1 MWLQVRLKN
10 KSMGI
15 NSANAAQKFA
25 YAFLL
30 HSSVKSAM
38 RYGMIFVFVKSI
50 RMREKKPPMLF
61 LFLVQKVHTNW
72 HVLDWVSLSFNQFT
86 VLQREYAKLF
96 CEVCRNLWALVGFQG
111 TVQEPVLQAAH
122 TLLPAGSSATSLR
135 LSLLYVYVLQ
145 SRKPTE
151 YSFHLCRSVLQTV
164 FLEAV
169 LQIYQS
175 SFRKRNTFFYYF
187 VFILFLALELS
198 QPLYLLHI

>member
-1 MWLQVRLKN
+1 MLLRNLPMLSYCIALSSLLWG
-10 KSMGI
+10 MGW
-15 NSANAAQKFA
+15 FL
-25 YAFLL
+25 FLL
-30 HSSVKSAM
+30 NLSGWEK
-38 RYGMIFVFVKSI
+38 
-50 RMREKKPPMLF
+50 KKPPMLF

-96 CEVCRNLWALVGFQG
+96 CEVCRNLWALVGSQG

-122 TLLPAGSSATSLR
+122 TLLPAGSSATSLH

-145 SRKPTE
+145 SRQPIE

-187 VFILFLALELS
+187 FILFLALELS

>member
-50 RMREKKPPMLF
+50 RIREKKPPMLF

-72 HVLDWVSLSFNQFT
+72 YILDWVSLSFNQFT

-96 CEVCRNLWALVGFQG
+96 CEVCRNLWALVGSQG

-122 TLLPAGSSATSLR
+122 TLLPAGSSATSLH

-145 SRKPTE
+145 SRKPIE